1 MPVGDISPVGLVKAP
16 KSVVDALHHWVS
28 TRHANFMA
36 STHDQTGDKALHFY
50 TTSRAPVLNEQKD
63 LDSGAAED
71 GSEWIVWTE
80 YYAKMDGLLDHWEQ
94 GKASGM
100 LGDFFALTAEAD
112 ATFVQPLKVLHEV
125 NRLIPTKDK
134 PRAALADLSGAC
146 QLLAMFTVPKEHIA
160 EAEKM
165 VHDHAA
171 WMKELHGEKH
181 TMLGKDRIFK
191 PEEEL
196 LYYSLG
202 TCPVLNNHMDLASGS
217 NPDGSVIFL
226 FTEYYKT
233 KAGVLKQWEHAREM
247 NEAKG
252 ADFTLAQMT
261 ALEEKGMK
269 TTFLQPLEVKASI
282 NWFGKDA

>member
-1 MPVGDISPVGLVKAP
+1 MPVADISPVGLVKAP
-16 KSVVDALHHWVS
+16 KSVVDDLHHWVS

-36 STHDQTGDKALHFY
+36 SSHEQTGEKALHFY
-50 TTSRAPVLNEQKD
+50 TTARAPVLNEQKD

-80 YYAKMDGLLDHWEQ
+80 YYADMSGLLDHWAQ
-94 GKASGM
+94 GQASGM
-100 LGDFFALTAEAD
+100 LGDFFALTAKAEAS
-112 ATFVQPLKVLHEV
+112 FVQPLKVLHEV
-125 NRLIPTKDK
+125 NHLIPTKDK
-134 PRAALADLSGAC
+134 PRAAVADLSGAC
-146 QLLAMFTVPKEHIA
+146 QLLVMFTVPKEHIA

-165 VHDHAA
+165 VQDHAA
-171 WMKELHGEKH
+171 WMKDLHEKH
-181 TMLGKDRIFK
+181 TMLGKYRTFK
-191 PEEEL
+191 AEEEL

-217 NPDGSVIFL
+217 NPDGSVIYL

-233 KAGVLKQWEHAREM
+233 KAGLIKQWEHAREM

-252 ADFTLAQMT
+252 ADFTLAQMG
-261 ALEEKGMK
+261 ALEEKGMT